1 MTPKVVLFD
10 ADSLIY
16 QAMYRVVSISEI
28 REMMRKGDSRFSIEL
43 EILQRGYDRFE
54 KIAFDILNDIE
65 ANTKRQWLSIFL
77 LSVSVIFG
85 RMLIQRTKPIA
96 NPIDG

>member
-16 QAMYRVVSISEI
+16 QAMYRVVTFGEL
-28 REMMRKGDSRFSIEL
+28 REMIRKGDSRFSIEL

-54 KIAFDILNDIE
+54 KIAFDILNEIE
-65 ANTKRQWLSIFL
+65 SEYQTSVVKYFFTKLPL
-77 LSVSVIFG
+77 L
-85 RMLIQRTKPIA
+85 K
-96 NPIDG
+96 

>member
-16 QAMYRVVSISEI
+16 QAMYRVVTFGEI

-54 KIAFDILNDIE
+54 KIAFDILNEIDG
-65 ANTKRQWLSIFL
+65 
-77 LSVSVIFG
+77 VSVTSG
-85 RMLIQRTKPIA
+85 RMLIQRIRLTA
-96 NPIDG
+96 NRIDG